1 MEIGRWGMLNQYC
14 CCVPQGGDFIQLTRK
29 MTGAKVAVDKPI
41 GRAEDRLVHVEG
53 PDE

>member
-1 MEIGRWGMLNQYC
+1 MLWALLLLC
-14 CCVPQGGDFIQLTRK
+14 SSPTAVCLQGGDFIQLTRQ
-29 MTGAKVAVDKPI
+29 MTGAKVAVDKPV

>member
-1 MEIGRWGMLNQYC
+1 MFLERNNAAAVL
-14 CCVPQGGDFIQLTRK
+14 QGGDFIQLTRK
-29 MTGAKVAVDKPI
+29 MTGAKVAVDKPV